1 MSKVF
6 PLRRGHVLLVAALN
20 ARGWTRYRLAA
31 AVGCRFPVTARPL
44 ARERG
49 VGPDLAARI
58 NAALDGA
65 VPVDSWGVAPTKREA
80 AVFGA
85 AYAALLSRGA
95 DRLQPAQ
102 VSP

>member
-1 MSKVF
+1 MQKSF
-6 PLRRGHVLLVAALN
+6 PLRRGHVLTVAALN
-20 ARGWTRYRLAA
+20 AREWTRYRLAA

-58 NAALDGA
+58 DAALDGA
-65 VPVDSWGVAPTKREA
+65 VPVGSWSEAPSRREA
-80 AVFGA
+80 AAFDA

-102 VSP
+102 VAP